1 MDPATIVGILVAF
14 ASLVAMVYLEG
25 AHITSI
31 LLPAPIILV
40 FGALIMICS
49 GVLGELIY
57 KLGDLRE
64 RQFSRL
70 TQSVWGNARD

>member
-1 MDPATIVGILVAF
+1 MTIGLFAVGYSL
-14 ASLVAMVYLEG
+14 ASWFNADG
-25 AHITSI
+25 FIP
-31 LLPAPIILV
+31 LPIAGSGIILV

-70 TQSVWGNARD
+70 TQSVWGDARG

>member
-1 MDPATIVGILVAF
+1 MPLF
-14 ASLVAMVYLEG
+14 AIGLFALGYSLSSWFDTQGLMP
-25 AHITSI
+25 
-31 LLPAPIILV
+31 LPIAGSGVILV

-70 TQSVWGNARD
+70 TETTWGNGRG